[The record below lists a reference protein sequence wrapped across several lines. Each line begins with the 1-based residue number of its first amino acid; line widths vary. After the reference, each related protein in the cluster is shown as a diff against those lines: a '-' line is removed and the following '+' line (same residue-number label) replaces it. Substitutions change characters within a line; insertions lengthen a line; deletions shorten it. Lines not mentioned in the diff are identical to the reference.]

1 MRKLRIGV
9 VGCGRLGGFHS
20 QKLAAMK
27 DVELVAV
34 VDPVSERAERLAAEC
49 GTTALS
55 EPLALIG
62 KVDAVVIAASTSA
75 HHALARPFLEA
86 GIHVFVEKPI
96 TVTGE
101 QAEELVSLA
110 DENGLV
116 LQVGHVE
123 RFNPAFQAVLPY
135 VDSPKFIEAS
145 RCGPFTFR
153 SMDVGVV
160 LDLMIHDIDLVLS
173 LVRSR
178 PVQVD
183 ALGVSVLGGEE
194 DVAHAVIRFESGCT
208 AVLKASRVA
217 YEPVRA
223 MSIWTPRSWA
233 KIDFAARNAEVVE
246 PSETLLARRLDVR
259 NLAPDE
265 IEYYKENLYAEHLP
279 RTRITTEPADAI
291 RRELRD
297 FVDSIRTPRRP
308 LVTGR
313 DGAAALSLAHEILE
327 SLANHRWDEKED
339 GLAGPHAL
347 PRPAVVPAPHFR
359 VVNPAETPGE
369 KPFRRREAG

>member
-9 VGCGRLGGFHS
+9 VGCGRLGGFHA

-27 DVELVAV
+27 DVDLVGV
-34 VDPVSERAERLAAEC
+34 VDPVPQRAAKLADEC
-49 GTTALS
+49 DTIALS
-55 EPLALIG
+55 EPQALIG

-75 HHALARPFLEA
+75 HHALARAFLDA

-96 TVTGE
+96 TVTDE
-101 QAEELVSLA
+101 EAQELIRLAEA
-110 DENGLV
+110 NGLV

-135 VDSPKFIEAS
+135 ADSPKFIEAS

-233 KIDFAARNAEVVE
+233 KIDFAARTAEVVE

-259 NLAPDE
+259 NLSPDE
-265 IEYYKENLYAEHLP
+265 LEYYKENLYPEHLP
-279 RTRITTEPADAI
+279 RTRIVTEPADAI

-308 LVTGR
+308 LVTGY
-313 DGAAALSLAHEILE
+313 DGAAALSLAHAILD
-327 SLANHRWDEKED
+327 SLAEHRWDEKAD